1 MQPLT
6 LRDGTFLPKGTHVA
20 FAAAD
25 ILSDESKIKNPET
38 FDAYRS
44 YRSRNSASP
53 HILGQNDKDH
63 LAFGNGK
70 QACPGRLFAVA
81 EIKTV
86 FARLLLEY
94 DFKYPEGK
102 GRPEN
107 LHVNEMVV
115 VNPTAKLMIRKK
127 REA

>member
-1 MQPLT
+1 MEALT

-20 FAAAD
+20 FAAAHL
-25 ILSDESKIKNPET
+25 LSDESIMSNPET

-44 YRSRNSASP
+44 YKSKDSNSP
-53 HILGQNDKDH
+53 HVLGQNDKSH

-86 FARLLLEY
+86 MARMLLEY
-94 DFKYPEGK
+94 DFNYPEGK
-102 GRPEN
+102 GRPSN
-107 LHVNEMVV
+107 WHVNEMVV
-115 VNPTAKLMIRKK
+115 VNPTAKLMMRKR